1 MEEQALEFLLR
12 YSDWIKDAGF
22 FSSIWHMFIMW
33 LIKISYHIAVYTE
46 KVIDQIFKVTGFLDE
61 GMIGTV
67 YTSMRILAASILTV
81 TLLYI
86 VYKYMFSDRVDLKGS
101 LLRWVI
107 FLNLII
113 YLPGLMNSAMDVT
126 KATFDATKDLHGT
139 GSSLSY
145 NIVQSNMADLSYL
158 SRNGFELLD
167 SSDTKDR
174 TMNLSENAFKNAD
187 LTEMILPSDI
197 GDLKKTAS
205 NEENT
210 EALGY
215 QIKVAD
221 DGSLYADKIKN
232 GWFSTFDNGKFR
244 FSADT
249 STILI
254 SLWTMT
260 FVYLCSGFTIG
271 AAILELVF
279 ARILFPVLAAM
290 DIETGQKVKRIF
302 EDMGNTFVTIML
314 TGFSISLFSIYFT
327 YLATLNL
334 NIVAYA
340 ILCLVGVSM
349 AMTGPRTFGKYLGV
363 DTSVRSGF
371 KSIVG
376 GYYGAKAAM
385 GIGKS
390 AVGLGEAAL
399 HAPETIRATGGK
411 IKNGVANKLDSD
423 KKMLKNIGEGAQ
435 DGFNKAKDHIDNK
448 LDDKVDEIFDNPP
461 TNLENSSPIPEEQYE
476 KENLNQSID
485 GQETSKNEESK
496 DTDKPTGELDQ
507 DGKAITAEGD
517 NSTHQEHNT
526 VQDSADEK
534 SVSDSELNTEG
545 HDLSET
551 SEAHGEETDE
561 NGKVIVQ
568 DSSTKEDKTINDASG
583 IDING
588 SDQRPEK
595 MENEE
600 QTNGKPSVDSDGST
614 ESDTQNKMNPAV
626 ENPDKKK
633 VSEGSEEAPKKN
645 PTEVDA
651 PQVAQNADDS
661 TQKQVV
667 QTEQSTPARKEE
679 QVEGNRPETVSK
691 VTESTK
697 DNQGSTRQEQGAMKP
712 SETLKSTDR
721 TIYKESEAK
730 PIWEEKKQSDTRFA
744 SANDSLKNMNAEDYL
759 PPRNNDR
766 GDRNGE

>member
-46 KVIDQIFKVTGFLDE
+46 KVIDQIFKITGFLDE

-67 YTSMRILAASILTV
+67 YTSMRILAASVLTV

-101 LLRWVI
+101 LLRGII

-113 YLPGLMNSAMDVT
+113 YLPGLMNSAMNVT
-126 KATFDATKDLHGT
+126 KATFDASKDLHGT

-145 NIVQSNMADLSYL
+145 NIVQSNMADLTYL

-197 GDLKKTAS
+197 GDLKKAAS

-423 KKMLKNIGEGAQ
+423 KKMLKNIGDGAQ

-461 TNLENSSPIPEEQYE
+461 TALENSSPIPEEQYE
-476 KENLNQSID
+476 KENHNQSID
-485 GQETSKNEESK
+485 GQETTKNEETK
-496 DTDKPTGELDQ
+496 DTDKTNGELDQ
-507 DGKAITAEGD
+507 EGKSITADAD
-517 NSTHQEHNT
+517 NSTQQEHNT
-526 VQDSADEK
+526 VQESVDEK

-568 DSSTKEDKTINDASG
+568 DSPTKEDKTVNDASG
-583 IDING
+583 IDTKG
-588 SDQRPEK
+588 KDQHPENLK
-595 MENEE
+595 NEE
-600 QTNGKPSVDSDGST
+600 QTNDKPSVDSEGST
-614 ESDTQNKMNPAV
+614 ESDPQNKMNPAV

-633 VSEGSEEAPKKN
+633 VSQGSEEAPKKN

-651 PQVAQNADDS
+651 PQVAQNEGDS
-661 TQKQVV
+661 SQKQVV
-667 QTEQSTPARKEE
+667 QTEQSTLARKEE

-697 DNQGSTRQEQGAMKP
+697 DNQGSVRQEKP
-712 SETLKSTDR
+712 SETVKSTDR

>member
-1 MEEQALEFLLR
+1 MEKQALEFLLR
-12 YSDWIKDAGF
+12 YSDWVKDAGF
-22 FSSIWHMFIMW
+22 FSSIWHMFTMW
-33 LIKISYHIAVYTE
+33 VIKISYHIALYTE
-46 KVIDQIFKVTGFLDE
+46 KVIDQIFKITGFLDE

-67 YTSMRILAASILTV
+67 YTSMRILAASVLTV

-101 LLRWVI
+101 LLRGII

-113 YLPGLMNSAMDVT
+113 YLPGLMNSAMNVT
-126 KATFDATKDLHGT
+126 KATFDASKDLHGT

-145 NIVQSNMADLSYL
+145 NIVQSNMADLTYL

-167 SSDTKDR
+167 SSNTNDR

-187 LTEMILPSDI
+187 LTEMILPNDI

-249 STILI
+249 ATILI

-363 DTSVRSGF
+363 DTSARSGF

-399 HAPETIRATGGK
+399 HAPETMRATGGK
-411 IKNGVANKLDSD
+411 IKNGVSNKLDSD
-423 KKMLKNIGEGAQ
+423 KKMMNNIG
-435 DGFNKAKDHIDNK
+435 KAKDHIDDK

-461 TNLENSSPIPEEQYE
+461 TTLDNISPISEDQYE
-476 KENLNQSID
+476 EENLNQSID
-485 GQETSKNEESK
+485 GQENSTDEDTKNTYK
-496 DTDKPTGELDQ
+496 NNGELDQ
-507 DGKAITAEGD
+507 DGKEIIAEAD
-517 NSTHQEHNT
+517 NSTHQDHNK

-545 HDLSET
+545 HDLSENPNDQ
-551 SEAHGEETDE
+551 GEETDE

-568 DSSTKEDKTINDASG
+568 DSSNNEDKTVNDASS
-583 IDING
+583 IETKG
-588 SDQRPEK
+588 SGQRPENLK
-595 MENEE
+595 NEDPA
-600 QTNGKPSVDSDGST
+600 NNAMLDGSEGSN
-614 ESDTQNKMNPAV
+614 ESDSQNKMNSTV

-633 VSEGSEEAPKKN
+633 VDQGSEEALKKN
-645 PTEVDA
+645 PTEVDT
-651 PQVAQNADDS
+651 PPVTQNEGDS
-661 TQKQVV
+661 SQKQIV
-667 QTEQSTPARKEE
+667 QSEQPTTARKEDN
-679 QVEGNRPETVSK
+679 VAGNSSETVSK
-691 VTESTK
+691 TTKSTNSDQGSLRKEKESTK
-697 DNQGSTRQEQGAMKP
+697 P
-712 SETLKSTDR
+712 LETLESTDR
-721 TIYKESEAK
+721 TSYKESESK

-744 SANDSLKNMNAEDYL
+744 SANDTLKNMNAEDYL

>member
-46 KVIDQIFKVTGFLDE
+46 KVIDQIFKITGFLDE

-67 YTSMRILAASILTV
+67 YTSMRILAASVLTV

-101 LLRWVI
+101 LLRGVI

-126 KATFDATKDLHGT
+126 KATFDASKDLHGT

-145 NIVQSNMADLSYL
+145 NIVQSNMADLTYL

-461 TNLENSSPIPEEQYE
+461 TTLENSSPIPEEQYE

-485 GQETSKNEESK
+485 GQETSKNEETK
-496 DTDKPTGELDQ
+496 DTEKTNGELDQ
-507 DGKAITAEGD
+507 DGKAITAEAD
-517 NSTHQEHNT
+517 NNAHQEHNR

-561 NGKVIVQ
+561 NGKVIVH
-568 DSSTKEDKTINDASG
+568 DSSAKEDKTVNDASG
-583 IDING
+583 IDTKG
-588 SDQRPEK
+588 KDQHPENLK
-595 MENEE
+595 NEE
-600 QTNGKPSVDSDGST
+600 QTNDKPSVDSEGST
-614 ESDTQNKMNPAV
+614 ESDPQNKMNPAV

-633 VSEGSEEAPKKN
+633 VSQGSEEAPKKN
-645 PTEVDA
+645 PTEVDV
-651 PQVAQNADDS
+651 PQVAQNEGDS

-667 QTEQSTPARKEE
+667 QTEQSTLARKEE

-697 DNQGSTRQEQGAMKP
+697 DNQGSIRQENGAIKP

>member
-33 LIKISYHIAVYTE
+33 LIKISYQIALYTE
-46 KVIDQIFKVTGFLDE
+46 KVIDQIFKITGFLDE

-67 YTSMRILAASILTV
+67 YTSMRILAASVLTV

-86 VYKYMFSDRVDLKGS
+86 VYKYMFSDQVDLKGS
-101 LLRWVI
+101 LLRGII

-113 YLPGLMNSAMDVT
+113 YLPALMNSAMNVT

-145 NIVQSNMADLSYL
+145 NIVQSNMADLTYL

-167 SSDTKDR
+167 SSNTNDR
-174 TMNLSENAFKNAD
+174 AMNLSENAFKNAD

-249 STILI
+249 ATILI

-302 EDMGNTFVTIML
+302 GDMGNTFVTIML

-363 DTSVRSGF
+363 DTSARSGF

-385 GIGKS
+385 GLGKS

-399 HAPETIRATGGK
+399 HAPETMRTTGGK
-411 IKNGVANKLDSD
+411 IKNGVSNKLDSD
-423 KKMLKNIGEGAQ
+423 KKMMNNIG
-435 DGFNKAKDHIDNK
+435 KAKDHIDDK

-461 TNLENSSPIPEEQYE
+461 TTLDNISPISEDQYE

-485 GQETSKNEESK
+485 GQENSTDEDTKN
-496 DTDKPTGELDQ
+496 TDKNNGELDQ
-507 DGKAITAEGD
+507 DGKEIIAEAD
-517 NSTHQEHNT
+517 NSTHQDHNK

-545 HDLSET
+545 HDLSENPNDQ
-551 SEAHGEETDE
+551 GEETDE

-568 DSSTKEDKTINDASG
+568 DSSNNEDKTVNDASA
-583 IDING
+583 IETKG
-588 SDQRPEK
+588 SSQRSEDLK
-595 MENEE
+595 NEE
-600 QTNGKPSVDSDGST
+600 SANNATLDGSEGNS
-614 ESDTQNKMNPAV
+614 ESDPQNKMNSTV

-633 VSEGSEEAPKKN
+633 VDQGSEEGPKKN
-645 PTEVDA
+645 PTEVGT
-651 PQVAQNADDS
+651 PRGTQNEGDS
-661 TQKQVV
+661 PQKQVV
-667 QTEQSTPARKEE
+667 QSEQPTTARKEDNV
-679 QVEGNRPETVSK
+679 VETSSGTVSK
-691 VTESTK
+691 TTESTNGKK
-697 DNQGSTRQEQGAMKP
+697 DSLRKEKEATKP
-712 SETLKSTDR
+712 SDTLESTER
-721 TIYKESEAK
+721 TIYKESETK

-744 SANDSLKNMNAEDYL
+744 SANDTLKNMNAEDYL

>member
-1 MEEQALEFLLR
+1 MEEKALEFLLR

-33 LIKISYHIAVYTE
+33 LIKISYHVAVYTE
-46 KVIDQIFKVTGFLDE
+46 KVIDQIFKITGFLDE

-67 YTSMRILAASILTV
+67 YTSMRILAASVLTV

-101 LLRWVI
+101 LLRGVI

-126 KATFDATKDLHGT
+126 KATFDASKDLHGT

-145 NIVQSNMADLSYL
+145 NIVQSNMADLTYL

-210 EALGY
+210 EALSY

-249 STILI
+249 ATILI

-461 TNLENSSPIPEEQYE
+461 TTLENSSPIPEEQYE

-485 GQETSKNEESK
+485 GQETSKNEETK
-496 DTDKPTGELDQ
+496 DTDKTNGELDQ

-517 NSTHQEHNT
+517 NNAHQEHNT

-561 NGKVIVQ
+561 NGKVIVH
-568 DSSTKEDKTINDASG
+568 DSSAKEDKTVNDASG
-583 IDING
+583 IDTKG
-588 SDQRPEK
+588 KDQHPENLK
-595 MENEE
+595 NEE
-600 QTNGKPSVDSDGST
+600 QTNDKPLVDSEGST
-614 ESDTQNKMNPAV
+614 ESDPQNKMNPAV

-633 VSEGSEEAPKKN
+633 VSQGSEEAPKKN

-651 PQVAQNADDS
+651 PQVATNEDDS

-679 QVEGNRPETVSK
+679 QVEGNRPETVSR

-697 DNQGSTRQEQGAMKP
+697 DSQASVRQENGAMKP

-766 GDRNGE
+766 GDSNGE

>member
-1 MEEQALEFLLR
+1 MEEKALEFLLR

-33 LIKISYHIAVYTE
+33 LIKISYHVAVYTE
-46 KVIDQIFKVTGFLDE
+46 KVIDQIFKITGFLDE

-67 YTSMRILAASILTV
+67 YTSMRILAASVLTV

-101 LLRWVI
+101 LLRGVI

-126 KATFDATKDLHGT
+126 KATFDASKDLHGT

-145 NIVQSNMADLSYL
+145 NIVQSNMADLTYL

-249 STILI
+249 ATILI

-302 EDMGNTFVTIML
+302 EDTGNTFVTIML

-461 TNLENSSPIPEEQYE
+461 TTLENSSPIPEKQYE

-485 GQETSKNEESK
+485 GQETSKNEETK
-496 DTDKPTGELDQ
+496 DTDKTNGELDQ
-507 DGKAITAEGD
+507 DGKVITAEGD
-517 NSTHQEHNT
+517 NNAHQEHNT

-561 NGKVIVQ
+561 NGKVIVH
-568 DSSTKEDKTINDASG
+568 DSSAKEDKTVNDASG
-583 IDING
+583 IDTKG
-588 SDQRPEK
+588 KDQHPENLK
-595 MENEE
+595 NEE
-600 QTNGKPSVDSDGST
+600 QTNDKPLVDSEGST
-614 ESDTQNKMNPAV
+614 ESDPQNKMNPAV

-633 VSEGSEEAPKKN
+633 VSQGSEEAPKKN

-651 PQVAQNADDS
+651 PQVAKNEDDS

-679 QVEGNRPETVSK
+679 QVEGNRPETVSR

-697 DNQGSTRQEQGAMKP
+697 DSQASVRQENGAMKP

-766 GDRNGE
+766 GDSNGE

>member
-46 KVIDQIFKVTGFLDE
+46 KVIDQIFKITGFLDE

-101 LLRWVI
+101 LLRGVI

-126 KATFDATKDLHGT
+126 KATFDASKDLHGT

-145 NIVQSNMADLSYL
+145 NIVQSNMADLTYL

-260 FVYLCSGFTIG
+260 FVNLCSGFTIG

-314 TGFSISLFSIYFT
+314 TGFSISLFSLYFT

-349 AMTGPRTFGKYLGV
+349 AMSGPRTFGKYLGV

-461 TNLENSSPIPEEQYE
+461 TTLENSSPIPEEQYE

-485 GQETSKNEESK
+485 GQEASKNEETK
-496 DTDKPTGELDQ
+496 DTDKTNGELDQ

-517 NSTHQEHNT
+517 NNAHQEHHNT
-526 VQDSADEK
+526 GQDSADEK

-568 DSSTKEDKTINDASG
+568 DSSTKEDKTVNDASG
-583 IDING
+583 IDTKG
-588 SDQRPEK
+588 KDQHPENLK
-595 MENEE
+595 NEE
-600 QTNGKPSVDSDGST
+600 QTNDKPSVDSDGST
-614 ESDTQNKMNPAV
+614 ESDPQNKMNPAV
-626 ENPDKKK
+626 DNPDKKK
-633 VSEGSEEAPKKN
+633 VSQGSEE
-645 PTEVDA
+645 A

-667 QTEQSTPARKEE
+667 QTEQSTLARKEE
-679 QVEGNRPETVSK
+679 NVEGNVPETVSK
-691 VTESTK
+691 VTESAK
-697 DNQGSTRQEQGAMKP
+697 DNQGSARQEQGAMKP

-766 GDRNGE
+766 GDSNGE

>member
-101 LLRWVI
+101 LLRGVI

-145 NIVQSNMADLSYL
+145 NIVQSNMADLTYL

-249 STILI
+249 ATILI

-448 LDDKVDEIFDNPP
+448 LDGKVDEIFDNPP
-461 TNLENSSPIPEEQYE
+461 TTLENGSPIPEEQYE

-496 DTDKPTGELDQ
+496 DTDKTTGELDQ
-507 DGKAITAEGD
+507 DGKAITAE
-517 NSTHQEHNT
+517 
-526 VQDSADEK
+526 EK

-583 IDING
+583 IDMNG
-588 SDQRPEK
+588 SDQHPEK
-595 MENEE
+595 LGNEE
-600 QTNGKPSVDSDGST
+600 LTNGKPSVDSDGST
-614 ESDTQNKMNPAV
+614 ESDPQNKMNPSV
-626 ENPDKKK
+626 DNPDKKK
-633 VSEGSEEAPKKN
+633 VNQGSEEAPKKN

-651 PQVAQNADDS
+651 PQVAQNANDS

-667 QTEQSTPARKEE
+667 QTEQSTLARKEE
-679 QVEGNRPETVSK
+679 NVEGNAPETVSK

-697 DNQGSTRQEQGAMKP
+697 NNQGSARQEQGAMKP
-712 SETLKSTDR
+712 SEPLKSTDR

>member
-33 LIKISYHIAVYTE
+33 VIKISYHIALYTE
-46 KVIDQIFKVTGFLDE
+46 KVIDQIFKITGFLDE

-67 YTSMRILAASILTV
+67 YTSMRILAASVLTV

-101 LLRWVI
+101 LLRGII

-113 YLPGLMNSAMDVT
+113 YLPGLMNSAMNVT
-126 KATFDATKDLHGT
+126 KATFDASKDLHGT

-145 NIVQSNMADLSYL
+145 NIVQSNMADLTYL

-167 SSDTKDR
+167 SSNTNDR

-187 LTEMILPSDI
+187 LTEMILPGDI

-249 STILI
+249 ATILI

-363 DTSVRSGF
+363 DTSARSGF

-399 HAPETIRATGGK
+399 HAPETMRATGGK
-411 IKNGVANKLDSD
+411 IKNGVSNKLDSD
-423 KKMLKNIGEGAQ
+423 KKMMNNIG
-435 DGFNKAKDHIDNK
+435 KAKDHIDDK
-448 LDDKVDEIFDNPP
+448 LDEKVDEIFDNPP
-461 TNLENSSPIPEEQYE
+461 TTLDNISPISEDQYE
-476 KENLNQSID
+476 EENLNQSID
-485 GQETSKNEESK
+485 GQENSTDEDTKN
-496 DTDKPTGELDQ
+496 TDKNNGELDQ
-507 DGKAITAEGD
+507 DGKVITAEAD
-517 NSTHQEHNT
+517 NSTHQDHNK

-545 HDLSET
+545 HDLSENPNDQ
-551 SEAHGEETDE
+551 GEETDE

-568 DSSTKEDKTINDASG
+568 DSSNNEDKTVNDASS
-583 IDING
+583 IETKG
-588 SDQRPEK
+588 SGQRPENLK
-595 MENEE
+595 NEE
-600 QTNGKPSVDSDGST
+600 SVNNATLDGSDGSS
-614 ESDTQNKMNPAV
+614 ESDPQNKMNSTV

-633 VSEGSEEAPKKN
+633 VDQGSEEVPKKN
-645 PTEVDA
+645 PTEVGT
-651 PQVAQNADDS
+651 PPVTQNEGDS
-661 TQKQVV
+661 PQKQVV
-667 QTEQSTPARKEE
+667 QSEQPTTARKEDNV
-679 QVEGNRPETVSK
+679 VETSSETVSK
-691 VTESTK
+691 TMKSTNGNKGSLRKEKEATKPSDTLEST
-697 DNQGSTRQEQGAMKP
+697 G
-712 SETLKSTDR
+712 R
-721 TIYKESEAK
+721 TIYKESETK

-744 SANDSLKNMNAEDYL
+744 SANDTLKNMNAEDYL

>member
-101 LLRWVI
+101 LLRGVI

-145 NIVQSNMADLSYL
+145 NIVQSNMADLTYL

-249 STILI
+249 ATILI

-551 SEAHGEETDE
+551 SEAHGEETEE

-595 MENEE
+595 LENEE

-744 SANDSLKNMNAEDYL
+744 GANDSLKNMNAEDYL

>member
-46 KVIDQIFKVTGFLDE
+46 KVIDQIFKITGFLDE

-67 YTSMRILAASILTV
+67 YTSMRILAASVLTV

-101 LLRWVI
+101 LLRGII

-113 YLPGLMNSAMDVT
+113 YLPGLMNSAMNVT
-126 KATFDATKDLHGT
+126 KATFDASKDLHGT

-145 NIVQSNMADLSYL
+145 NIVQSNMADLTYL

-167 SSDTKDR
+167 SNDTKSR

-215 QIKVAD
+215 QIKVDD

-461 TNLENSSPIPEEQYE
+461 TTLENSSPIPEEQYE

-485 GQETSKNEESK
+485 GQETSKNEETK
-496 DTDKPTGELDQ
+496 DTDKTNGELDQ
-507 DGKAITAEGD
+507 DGKAITADAD
-517 NSTHQEHNT
+517 NSTQKEHNT
-526 VQDSADEK
+526 VQESANEK

-568 DSSTKEDKTINDASG
+568 DSPTKEDKTINDASG
-583 IDING
+583 IDMNG
-588 SDQRPEK
+588 SDQRLENL
-595 MENEE
+595 ENEE
-600 QTNGKPSVDSDGST
+600 QTNGKPSVDSEGST
-614 ESDTQNKMNPAV
+614 ESDPQNKMNPAV

-633 VSEGSEEAPKKN
+633 VSQGSEEAPKKK

-651 PQVAQNADDS
+651 PQVTQNEGDS
-661 TQKQVV
+661 SQKQVV
-667 QTEQSTPARKEE
+667 QTEQSTLARKEE

-697 DNQGSTRQEQGAMKP
+697 DNQGSIRQENGAIKP

>member
-1 MEEQALEFLLR
+1 
-12 YSDWIKDAGF
+12 
-22 FSSIWHMFIMW
+22 
-33 LIKISYHIAVYTE
+33 
-46 KVIDQIFKVTGFLDE
+46 
-61 GMIGTV
+61 MIGTV
-67 YTSMRILAASILTV
+67 YTSMRILAASVLTV

-101 LLRWVI
+101 LLRGII

-113 YLPGLMNSAMDVT
+113 YLPGLMNSAMNVT
-126 KATFDATKDLHGT
+126 KATFDASKDLHGT

-145 NIVQSNMADLSYL
+145 NIVQSNMADLTYL

-167 SSDTKDR
+167 SSNTNDR

-187 LTEMILPSDI
+187 LTEMILPNDI

-249 STILI
+249 ATILI

-363 DTSVRSGF
+363 DTSARSGF

-399 HAPETIRATGGK
+399 HAPETMRATGGK
-411 IKNGVANKLDSD
+411 IKNGVSNKLDSD
-423 KKMLKNIGEGAQ
+423 KKMMSNMG
-435 DGFNKAKDHIDNK
+435 KAKDHIDDK

-461 TNLENSSPIPEEQYE
+461 TTLENISPISEDQYE

-485 GQETSKNEESK
+485 GQENSTDEDTKN
-496 DTDKPTGELDQ
+496 TDK
-507 DGKAITAEGD
+507 IM
-517 NSTHQEHNT
+517 
-526 VQDSADEK
+526 
-534 SVSDSELNTEG
+534 VSL
-545 HDLSET
+545 
-551 SEAHGEETDE
+551 
-561 NGKVIVQ
+561 I
-568 DSSTKEDKTINDASG
+568 KT
-583 IDING
+583 
-588 SDQRPEK
+588 
-595 MENEE
+595 
-600 QTNGKPSVDSDGST
+600 
-614 ESDTQNKMNPAV
+614 
-626 ENPDKKK
+626 
-633 VSEGSEEAPKKN
+633 
-645 PTEVDA
+645 
-651 PQVAQNADDS
+651 
-661 TQKQVV
+661 
-667 QTEQSTPARKEE
+667 
-679 QVEGNRPETVSK
+679 
-691 VTESTK
+691 
-697 DNQGSTRQEQGAMKP
+697 
-712 SETLKSTDR
+712 
-721 TIYKESEAK
+721 
-730 PIWEEKKQSDTRFA
+730 EKKS
-744 SANDSLKNMNAEDYL
+744 
-759 PPRNNDR
+759 
-766 GDRNGE
+766 

>member
-46 KVIDQIFKVTGFLDE
+46 KVIDQIFKITGFLDE

-67 YTSMRILAASILTV
+67 YTSMRILAASVLTV

-101 LLRWVI
+101 LLRGII

-113 YLPGLMNSAMDVT
+113 YLPGLMNSAMNVT
-126 KATFDATKDLHGT
+126 KATFDASKDLHGT

-145 NIVQSNMADLSYL
+145 NIVQSNMADLTYL

-167 SSDTKDR
+167 SNDTKDR

-244 FSADT
+244 FKADT

-461 TNLENSSPIPEEQYE
+461 TTLENSSPIPEEQYE

-485 GQETSKNEESK
+485 GQETSKNEETK
-496 DTDKPTGELDQ
+496 DTDKTNGELDQ
-507 DGKAITAEGD
+507 DGKAITADAD
-517 NSTHQEHNT
+517 NSTQQEHNT
-526 VQDSADEK
+526 VQESVDEK

-545 HDLSET
+545 HDLSEN

-568 DSSTKEDKTINDASG
+568 DSPTKEDKTINDASG
-583 IDING
+583 IDMNG
-588 SDQRPEK
+588 SDQRLENLG
-595 MENEE
+595 NEE
-600 QTNGKPSVDSDGST
+600 QTNGKPSVDSEGST
-614 ESDTQNKMNPAV
+614 ESDPQNKMNPAV

-633 VSEGSEEAPKKN
+633 VSQGSEEAPKKN

-651 PQVAQNADDS
+651 PQVAQNEGDS

-667 QTEQSTPARKEE
+667 QTEQSTLARKEE

-697 DNQGSTRQEQGAMKP
+697 DNQGSVRQEKP
-712 SETLKSTDR
+712 SETVKSTDR

>member
-33 LIKISYHIAVYTE
+33 LIKISYQIALYTE
-46 KVIDQIFKVTGFLDE
+46 KVIDQIFKITGFLDE

-67 YTSMRILAASILTV
+67 YTSMRILAASVLTV

-101 LLRWVI
+101 LIRGII

-113 YLPGLMNSAMDVT
+113 YLPGLMNSAMNVT

-145 NIVQSNMADLSYL
+145 NIVQSNMADLTYL

-167 SSDTKDR
+167 SSNTNDR
-174 TMNLSENAFKNAD
+174 AMNLSENAFKNAD

-249 STILI
+249 ATILI

-302 EDMGNTFVTIML
+302 GDMGNTFVTIML

-349 AMTGPRTFGKYLGV
+349 AMTGPRTFGKYLNV
-363 DTSVRSGF
+363 DTSARSGF

-399 HAPETIRATGGK
+399 HAPETMRTTGGK
-411 IKNGVANKLDSD
+411 IKNGVSNKLDSD
-423 KKMLKNIGEGAQ
+423 KKMMNNIG
-435 DGFNKAKDHIDNK
+435 KAKDHIDDK

-461 TNLENSSPIPEEQYE
+461 TTLDNISPISEDQYE
-476 KENLNQSID
+476 EENLNQSID
-485 GQETSKNEESK
+485 GQENSTDEDTKN
-496 DTDKPTGELDQ
+496 TDKNNGELDQ
-507 DGKAITAEGD
+507 DGKVITAEAD
-517 NSTHQEHNT
+517 NSTHQDHNK

-545 HDLSET
+545 HDLSENPNDQ
-551 SEAHGEETDE
+551 GEETDE

-568 DSSTKEDKTINDASG
+568 DSSNNEDKTVNDASS
-583 IDING
+583 IETKG
-588 SDQRPEK
+588 SGQRPENLK
-595 MENEE
+595 NEDPA
-600 QTNGKPSVDSDGST
+600 NNAMLDGSEGSN
-614 ESDTQNKMNPAV
+614 ESDSQNKMNSTV

-633 VSEGSEEAPKKN
+633 VDQGSEEVPKKN
-645 PTEVDA
+645 PTEVGT
-651 PQVAQNADDS
+651 PSGTKNEGDS
-661 TQKQVV
+661 PQKQVV
-667 QTEQSTPARKEE
+667 QSEHPTIARKEDNV
-679 QVEGNRPETVSK
+679 VETSSETVSNT
-691 VTESTK
+691 TESTNGNK
-697 DNQGSTRQEQGAMKP
+697 GSLRKEKEATKP
-712 SETLKSTDR
+712 SDTLESTGR
-721 TIYKESEAK
+721 TIYKESETK

-744 SANDSLKNMNAEDYL
+744 SANDTLKNMNAEDYL